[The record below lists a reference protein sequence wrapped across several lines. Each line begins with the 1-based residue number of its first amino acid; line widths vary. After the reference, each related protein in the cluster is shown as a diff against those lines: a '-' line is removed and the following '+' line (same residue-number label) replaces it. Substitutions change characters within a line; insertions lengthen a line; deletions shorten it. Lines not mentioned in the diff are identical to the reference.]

1 MSTHSPQLPFVQ
13 SIAPQFLVDSLA
25 VAVAH
30 YRDVLGFSLDFQYED
45 FYASVSRGR
54 ARIHLKCAPKTVAD
68 RTLRALNDHL
78 DAYIVV
84 AGVATLFA
92 EMQACGA
99 RVVSPLQERPWACL
113 EFWVMDA
120 DGYILAFSEPAP

>member
-1 MSTHSPQLPFVQ
+1 MSTHSPQSPFVQ

-45 FYASVSRGR
+45 FYASVSRGQ

-68 RTLRALNDHL
+68 RALRALNDHL

-92 EMQACGA
+92 EMLARGA
-99 RVVSPLQERPWACL
+99 RVVSPLQDRPWACL